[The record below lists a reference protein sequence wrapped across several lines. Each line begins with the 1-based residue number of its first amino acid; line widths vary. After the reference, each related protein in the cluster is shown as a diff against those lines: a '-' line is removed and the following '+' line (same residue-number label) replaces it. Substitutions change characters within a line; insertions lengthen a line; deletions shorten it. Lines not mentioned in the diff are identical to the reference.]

1 MVAGKRPGK
10 RPAWDLKGQQCD
22 VNEELKRNREE
33 AQRLKQENKGLRE
46 QLQEARE
53 QVTMLQNTLAGERNS
68 VQTQQKLETLCARVL
83 ELKVWVKGLLQELQ
97 KEKLE

>member
-1 MVAGKRPGK
+1 MAGKEPGK
-10 RPAWDLKGQQCD
+10 RHTCELKGQQCD
-22 VNEELKRNREE
+22 VNEELKRYREE
-33 AQRLKQENKGLRE
+33 FQKLNQENQGLRE

-68 VQTQQKLETLCARVL
+68 VQTQQKLETLCACVL
-83 ELKVWVKGLLQELQ
+83 EMKVWVKGLLQELQ